1 LSNVATN
8 TSLNLLVFTDH
19 KMFGHSPPIVDR
31 NLELL
36 ISNSAQQFVLSFEN
50 FKISENSVD
59 YAHIARVASSSN
71 CLRHSCT
78 ISDRPIMKNNYERKY
93 CLTSSYSA
101 TLIYLYYA
109 DCAASTSGKR
119 AAAERKLIESPQSA
133 YISAL
138 LSEDDTLL
146 FINRMQ
152 INEMMFMCE

>member
-1 LSNVATN
+1 
-8 TSLNLLVFTDH
+8 
-19 KMFGHSPPIVDR
+19 
-31 NLELL
+31 
-36 ISNSAQQFVLSFEN
+36 
-50 FKISENSVD
+50 
-59 YAHIARVASSSN
+59 
-71 CLRHSCT
+71 
-78 ISDRPIMKNNYERKY
+78 MKNNYERKY
-93 CLTSSYSA
+93 CLTSSYRPSA

-119 AAAERKLIESPQSA
+119 AAAVRKLIESPQSA